1 MRRESAE
8 QGTHLKTSTCC
19 LQGSGAMRSTA
30 VTGPSRSTTRPQ
42 VRTVDV
48 IVQRKTGL
56 ACAAPPRYARSRP
69 RAGSG
74 QIGRG
79 RRPTAHGADLRPS
92 CPNTNF
98 LIVDRRSPPT
108 PSGRSDTREL
118 TSTTSGYWITSS
130 APASSEFGMPIPSD
144 FAVFRLMSSSYFV
157 GCSIGMSA
165 GLAPFRIL
173 STKSPALRNTAGRLS
188 P

>member
-19 LQGSGAMRSTA
+19 LQGSGATRSAA

-56 ACAAPPRYARSRP
+56 ACTAPPRYARSRP
-69 RAGSG
+69 RAGSR

-79 RRPTAHGADLRPS
+79 RRATACGADLRPS

-98 LIVDRRSPPT
+98 LIVDGRSST

-118 TSTTSGYWITSS
+118 TSTTFGYWITSS